1 MDSLIQG
8 LFLSGYPSSFYW
20 LYPCILWSQLSL
32 LKCTAASWAH
42 LYYLIWGTCLK
53 IYCICLHL
61 LSLYLSN
68 QFLSRFSETFRK
80 NCLVLLYQVLFL
92 FWILFFCWFV
102 PISMHVLLLFF
113 FSLLETTWP
122 LYLFLLYTQNII
134 KPNTLVRLGLCLYTE
149 IPTNIKPNLY
159 ELQCPCWKKDHKCK
173 KLPIIWNLRYWF
185 L

>member
-1 MDSLIQG
+1 MDSLIQE
-8 LFLSGYPSSFYW
+8 LFLSGYLSSFYW

-61 LSLYLSN
+61 LSFYLSN

-102 PISMHVLLLFF
+102 PISMHVLLLLFF
-113 FSLLETTWP
+113 FHYLKQLDLFIFFSCTLKISSSQILWLDLGCVYTLRSL
-122 LYLFLLYTQNII
+122 QI
-134 KPNTLVRLGLCLYTE
+134 
-149 IPTNIKPNLY
+149 
-159 ELQCPCWKKDHKCK
+159 
-173 KLPIIWNLRYWF
+173 
-185 L
+185 